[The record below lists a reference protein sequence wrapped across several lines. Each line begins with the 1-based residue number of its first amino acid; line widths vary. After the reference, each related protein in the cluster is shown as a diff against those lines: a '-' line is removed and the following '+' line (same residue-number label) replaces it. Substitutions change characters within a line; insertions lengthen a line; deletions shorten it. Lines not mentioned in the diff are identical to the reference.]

1 MNKEVYNSLV
11 EEAGFNLWMDEPW
24 GPPDAGVDWSCNYD
38 RELQQF
44 AMLVVAKCVQICN
57 DGTATQMTSA
67 GAARMIEGYFLYGKD
82 FRKDI
87 D

>member
-1 MNKEVYNSLV
+1 MNKQILSLV

-24 GPPDAGVDWSCNYD
+24 GPPEGGVDWSCNYD

-57 DGTATQMTSA
+57 DGNVTQTTSA
-67 GAARMIEGYFLYGKD
+67 GAARMIEGYFLHGKD